1 MLHIG
6 CHLSSS
12 AGYENMV
19 KTALSIGADTFQ
31 FFTRN
36 PRGSKSK
43 APDLEDMRRA
53 TELMKANNFA
63 PAVAHAPYTLNPA
76 SSKEEVRAFAYDIF
90 LDDLKILE
98 NLPGNYYN
106 FHPGSHL
113 GDGSVEGV
121 KRTTDILNRVLTPEL
136 HTTVL
141 IETMA
146 GKGSE
151 IGASFEEI
159 KSIIDGVELRGKLG
173 VCLDTCHISDGGY
186 DVINEFESV
195 LDEFDKIIG
204 LDMLCAIHLNDSK
217 NPSGAKKDRHEKI
230 GDGFIGLD
238 AVTKIINSP
247 RLLGKPFV
255 LETPNEL
262 DGYEKEIALLKTL
275 YTL

>member
-43 APDLEDMRRA
+43 APDFEDMRRA

-159 KSIIDGVELRGKLG
+159 KSIIDGVELKNKLG

-217 NPSGAKKDRHEKI
+217 NPQGAKKDRHEKI

>member
-1 MLHIG
+1 
-6 CHLSSS
+6 
-12 AGYENMV
+12 MV

-36 PRGSKSK
+36 PRGSKAK
-43 APDLEDMRRA
+43 APDGDDMRRA
-53 TELMKANNFA
+53 SELMRANNFA

-113 GDGSVEGV
+113 GDGSDEGI
-121 KRTTDILNRVLTPEL
+121 KRTTDILNRVLTPDL

-159 KSIIDGVELRGKLG
+159 KAIIDGVELKNKLG

-204 LDMLCAIHLNDSK
+204 LDKLYAIHLNDSK
-217 NPSGAKKDRHEKI
+217 NPQGAKKDRHEKI

-238 AVTKIINSP
+238 AVGKIINSP
-247 RLLGKPFV
+247 RLKGKPFV

>member
-12 AGYENMV
+12 AGYESMV

-36 PRGSKSK
+36 PRGSKAK
-43 APDLEDMRRA
+43 APDGDDMRRA
-53 TELMKANNFA
+53 SELMRANNFA

-113 GDGSVEGV
+113 GDGSDEGI
-121 KRTTDILNRVLTPEL
+121 KRTTDILNRVLTPDL

-159 KSIIDGVELRGKLG
+159 KAIIDGVELKNKLG

-204 LDMLCAIHLNDSK
+204 LDKLYAIHLNDSK
-217 NPSGAKKDRHEKI
+217 NPQGAKKDRHEKI

-238 AVTKIINSP
+238 AVGKIINSP
-247 RLLGKPFV
+247 RLKGKPFV

>member
-43 APDLEDMRRA
+43 APDLDDMRRA
-53 TELMKANNFA
+53 TELMRELNFA

-76 SSKEEVRAFAYDIF
+76 SSKAEVRSFAYDIF

-151 IGASFEEI
+151 SGASFEEI
-159 KSIIDGVELRGKLG
+159 KSIIDGVELKGKLG

-186 DVINEFESV
+186 DVINEFEKV

-238 AVTKIINSP
+238 SITKIINSP
-247 RLLGKPFV
+247 RLQGKPFV

-262 DGYEKEIALLKTL
+262 DGYEKEIVLLKTL

>member
-1 MLHIG
+1 MFHIG

-43 APDLEDMRRA
+43 APNAEDMHRA
-53 TELMKANNFA
+53 SVLMKEHGFA
-63 PAVAHAPYTLNPA
+63 PAIAHAPYTLNPA
-76 SSKEEVRAFAYDIF
+76 SSKPEVRAFAYDIF
-90 LDDLKILE
+90 RDDLKLLE
-98 NLPGNYYN
+98 ELPDNFYN

-113 GDGSVEGV
+113 GDGSDEGI
-121 KRTTDILNRVLTPEL
+121 KRTTEILNRVLTPDM

-159 KSIIDGVELRGKLG
+159 RAIIDGVELKNKLG

-186 DVINEFESV
+186 DVIADFEAA

-204 LDMLCAIHLNDSK
+204 IDMLRAIHLNDSK
-217 NPSGAKKDRHEKI
+217 NAPGAKKDRHEKI
-230 GDGFIGLD
+230 GDGFIGLE
-238 AVTKIINSP
+238 AITKIINSP
-247 RLLGKPFV
+247 RLSGKPFV

-262 DGYEKEIALLKTL
+262 DGYEKEISLLKTL

>member
-36 PRGSKSK
+36 PRGSRSK
-43 APDLEDMRRA
+43 APDFEDMRRA

-121 KRTTDILNRVLTPEL
+121 KRTTDILNRVLTPDL

-159 KSIIDGVELRGKLG
+159 KAIIDGVELKGKLG

-186 DVINEFESV
+186 DVINEFEKV

-230 GDGFIGLD
+230 GDGFIGID

-247 RLLGKPFV
+247 RLQGKPFV

>member
-43 APDLEDMRRA
+43 APDFDDMRRA

-121 KRTTDILNRVLTPEL
+121 KRTTDILNRVLTPDL

-159 KSIIDGVELRGKLG
+159 KAIIDGVELKGKLG
-173 VCLDTCHISDGGY
+173 VCLDTCHVSDGGY
-186 DVINEFESV
+186 DVINEFEKV

-230 GDGFIGLD
+230 GDGFIGID
-238 AVTKIINSP
+238 SITKIINSP
-247 RLLGKPFV
+247 RLKGKPFV

>member
-1 MLHIG
+1 MFHIG

-36 PRGSKSK
+36 PRGSKAK
-43 APDLEDMRRA
+43 APDFDDMRRA

-121 KRTTDILNRVLTPEL
+121 QRTTDILNRVLTPEL

-159 KSIIDGVELRGKLG
+159 KAIIDGVELKGKLG

-186 DVINEFESV
+186 DVINEFEKV

-230 GDGFIGLD
+230 GDGFIGID
-238 AVTKIINSP
+238 AITKIINSP
-247 RLLGKPFV
+247 RLKGKPFV

-262 DGYEKEIALLKTL
+262 DGYEKEITLLKKL

>member
-43 APDLEDMRRA
+43 APDFEDMRRA

-113 GDGSVEGV
+113 GDGSVEGI

-159 KSIIDGVELRGKLG
+159 KTIIDGVELKGKLG

-186 DVINEFESV
+186 DVINEFEKV

-230 GDGFIGLD
+230 GDGFIGVD
-238 AVTKIINSP
+238 AITKIINSP

>member
-1 MLHIG
+1 
-6 CHLSSS
+6 
-12 AGYENMV
+12 MV

-43 APDLEDMRRA
+43 TPDIEDMHRA
-53 TELMKANNFA
+53 SALMKEHTFD
-63 PAVAHAPYTLNPA
+63 PAVEHAPSTLNTA
-76 SSKEEVRAFAYDIF
+76 SSKPEVRSFAYDIF

-98 NLPGNYYN
+98 DLPGNYYN

-113 GDGSVEGV
+113 GDGSIEGI
-121 KRTTDILNRVLTPEL
+121 KRTTDILNRVLTPDM

-159 KSIIDGVELRGKLG
+159 KAIIDGVELREKLG

-186 DVINEFESV
+186 DVINDFETV
-195 LDEFDKIIG
+195 LDSFDKIIG
-204 LDMLCAIHLNDSK
+204 LDMLYAIHLNDSK

-238 AVTKIINSP
+238 SIKKIINSP
-247 RLLGKPFV
+247 RLSGKPFV

-262 DGYEKEIALLKTL
+262 DGYEKEIALLKSV